1 MAYYNWQKPKKA
13 DYVKFRKASPNLV
26 GLCDWLIKRWGGTK
40 VGLYQRRPVRGGEVP
55 SSHTFGAAVD
65 WRYRLRKDAEE
76 VMKVLVRHHDK
87 LGVQVIIDYV
97 GCRQWI
103 VGSGWKPLK
112 PSKVKGFGESW
123 AKWLHIETTRKAWNN
138 KTPIENR

>member
-1 MAYYNWQKPKKA
+1 MSYYNWQKPSKA
-13 DYVKFRKASPNLV
+13 DYVKFRKASPNLL
-26 GLCDWLIKRWGGTK
+26 GLTDWLIKRWGGTK
-40 VGLYQRRPVRGGEVP
+40 IGLYQRRPVRGGSVP

-112 PSKVKGFGESW
+112 PSKVKGFGEPW
-123 AKWLHIETTRKAWNN
+123 AKWLHIETTKADWNN